1 MNMTMLAIR
10 VHNSTR
16 SCTLMRQFS
25 NGLWTL
31 PVMIIKDD
39 ADPYYYLDEILK
51 QVEGEFEL
59 LSAVSIVD
67 HENQDTLTRSIVYDV
82 KYRGKVHSGC
92 PDAFKNKYIKSKWMT
107 ADMIMEQT
115 SLSSPTKALVA
126 AMKIDSSMK

>member
-1 MNMTMLAIR
+1 
-10 VHNSTR
+10 
-16 SCTLMRQFS
+16 MRQFS

-31 PVMIIKDD
+31 PVMIIRDNS
-39 ADPYYYLDEILK
+39 DPYYYLDEMLK

-67 HENQDTLTRSIVYDV
+67 YEDANVLTRSIVYDV

-92 PDAFKNKYIKSKWMT
+92 PDAFKNKYSKSKWMSS
-107 ADMIMEQT
+107 DMIMEQT

-126 AMKIDSSMK
+126 AMRIDSSMK

>member
-1 MNMTMLAIR
+1 MTMLAIR

-31 PVMIIKDD
+31 PVMIIPDG
-39 ADPYYYLDEILK
+39 ADPLYYLDDVLK

-59 LSAVSIVD
+59 LSAVSVIDYED
-67 HENQDTLTRSIVYDV
+67 HNVLTRSIVYDV

-92 PDAFKNKYIKSKWMT
+92 PDSFKNKYIKSKWMT
-107 ADMIMEQT
+107 PDMIMEQT

-126 AMKIDSSMK
+126 AMRIDSSMK